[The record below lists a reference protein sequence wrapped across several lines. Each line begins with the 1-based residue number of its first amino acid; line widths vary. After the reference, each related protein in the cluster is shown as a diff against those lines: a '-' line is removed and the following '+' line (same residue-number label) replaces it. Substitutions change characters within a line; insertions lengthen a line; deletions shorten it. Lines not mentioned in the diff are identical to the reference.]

1 MAQNGRPE
9 SGFQKQRTAPAG
21 SLTHYAAATLP
32 GIRGKQICARLL
44 NEAGIISNDAGILFV
59 NTMLH
64 SRVLCFCLPSASIR
78 NTLLSSNHQ
87 PENICILRLSALGDA
102 THVVP
107 VVRSIQDHWP
117 GTRITWIIGKLEHRL
132 LHGLDNVEF
141 IEFDKRGGWNAVRE
155 LRRTLRDRHFDVL
168 LQMQVAA
175 RANLLSKL
183 IHAPVR
189 LGWDRARSRD
199 FHHFF
204 VRQQVAQVPFQ
215 HQVQGFLEFPRA
227 LGIKVEE
234 PRWDLPIE
242 PEAMQWA
249 EEQLCDQQNI
259 LLISPCS
266 SHPLRNWQADRYA
279 AVADYAS
286 SQLGMS
292 IVLSGGPGALD
303 IETAAAIERAMR
315 SPRLNLV
322 GKDTLEQSK
331 ALLKKAALV
340 ISPDSG
346 PAHIASA
353 LGTSVIGLY
362 AATWSRRS
370 GPYNSLDLCVDRFAE
385 AAMKFRKSTPEALRW
400 GTRIEEPG
408 VMDLIEVGNV
418 IEKLKQFTQL

>member
-1 MAQNGRPE
+1 M
-9 SGFQKQRTAPAG
+9 
-21 SLTHYAAATLP
+21 
-32 GIRGKQICARLL
+32 
-44 NEAGIISNDAGILFV
+44 
-59 NTMLH
+59 
-64 SRVLCFCLPSASIR
+64 
-78 NTLLSSNHQ
+78 
-87 PENICILRLSALGDA
+87 
-102 THVVP
+102 
-107 VVRSIQDHWP
+107 
-117 GTRITWIIGKLEHRL
+117 
-132 LHGLDNVEF
+132 LHGLDNVDF

-155 LRRTLRDRHFDVL
+155 LRRKLRDRRFDVL

-199 FHHFF
+199 FHHLF

-234 PRWDLPIE
+234 PRWDLPIA
-242 PEAMQWA
+242 PEAMAWA
-249 EEQLCDQQNI
+249 EERLCDRQNI
-259 LLISPCS
+259 LLISACS

-286 SQLGMS
+286 GQLGMS
-292 IVLSGGPGALD
+292 IVLSGGPGSLD
-303 IETAAAIERAMR
+303 IETGAAIESAMH
-315 SPRLNLV
+315 SPCLNLV

-353 LGTSVIGLY
+353 LGTPVIGLY

-370 GPYNSLDLCVDRFAE
+370 GPYNSLDLCADRFAD
-385 AAMKFRKSTPEALRW
+385 AAMKFRNSKPEALRW

-408 VMDLIEVGNV
+408 VMDLIEISDV
-418 IEKLKQFTQL
+418 IKKLETFVL